1 MKLKTADLIVY
12 GLVLIQPIAPVGIF
26 GIANVPSHGHVT
38 SSILLA
44 MFAMMLTALSY
55 GRLAALYPSSG
66 SAYSYVSG
74 AFNPIAGYVV
84 GWAMFLDYLI
94 IPIVSSIYAALTLHR
109 LFVGIPYWLWVSLVL
124 GLAVL
129 LNLGGI
135 PSLARANKALLSV
148 MTLVVAAFLY
158 LGAHFIYS
166 AHGWHGLLSAK
177 PFYDPATFDAHAV
190 MTATSLAAL
199 TYIGFD
205 GVTTLAE
212 DAANPRRSV
221 PFATVAVCL
230 LTGLLSALEVYLAQ
244 LAWPD
249 YHTYPNNE
257 TAFLDVNRLVG
268 GSALFTAMGAVL
280 VVACFGTA
288 LTSLAGAARLLAGM
302 ARDNV
307 LPARWFAGRPR
318 RNIILLGIVA
328 LIGALSL
335 SYEQTAELIN
345 YGAFLA
351 FMGVN
356 LACMRVFLPR
366 ARNWTQRILVDAFT
380 PLSGFVFCLLIWW
393 TLPRGAK
400 IAGGVWVAAGVL
412 QLIFRRG
419 DITLAAITHSA
430 ELPVDRPSRRGV

>member
-1 MKLKTADLIVY
+1 MKLKTADLIIY

-26 GIANVPSHGHVT
+26 GIANVLSHGHVT

-44 MFAMMLTALSY
+44 MVAMMLTALSY

-66 SAYSYVSG
+66 SAYSYVTG

-109 LFVGIPYWLWVSLVL
+109 LIEGVPFWLWVSLVI

-135 PSLARANKALLSV
+135 SSLARANKTLLAV
-148 MTLVVAAFLY
+148 MTVVIAAFLY
-158 LGAHFIYS
+158 LAAHFLYS
-166 AHGWHGLLSAK
+166 AHGWHGLLSIK
-177 PFYDPATFDAHAV
+177 PIYDPTTFDLHAI

-212 DAANPRRSV
+212 EANNPRRSI
-221 PFATVAVCL
+221 PLATVSVCL
-230 LTGLLSALEVYLAQ
+230 LTGLLSAVEVYLAQ

-249 YHTYPNNE
+249 YHSYPNNE
-257 TAFLDVNRLVG
+257 TAFLDVTRLVG
-268 GSALFTAMGAVL
+268 GPALFTAMGVIL

-288 LTSLAGAARLLAGM
+288 LTSLAGAARLLGSM

-307 LPARWFAGRPR
+307 LPARWFAGRTP
-318 RNIILLGIVA
+318 RNIALLGVVA
-328 LIGALSL
+328 LVGALSL

-366 ARNWTQRILVDAFT
+366 SRNWTQKILLDAGV
-380 PLSGFVFCLLIWW
+380 PLAGFLFCFLIWW
-393 TLPRGAK
+393 SLPRAAQ
-400 IAGGVWVAAGVL
+400 IAGSVWLAAGAL
-412 QLIFRRG
+412 QLIFRG
-419 DITLAAITHSA
+419 GITRSA
-430 ELPVDRPSRRGV
+430 KLPMDPPSPHGA

>member
-1 MKLKTADLIVY
+1 LKLKTADLIIY

-26 GIANVPSHGHVT
+26 GIANVLSQGHVT
-38 SSILLA
+38 ASILLA
-44 MFAMMLTALSY
+44 MVAMMLTALSY

-109 LFVGIPYWLWVSLVL
+109 LFEGVPFWLWVSLVI

-135 PSLARANKALLSV
+135 SSLARANKALLAV
-148 MTLVVAAFLY
+148 MTVIIAAFLY
-158 LGAHFIYS
+158 LAAHFLYS
-166 AHGWHGLLSAK
+166 AHGWHGLISVK
-177 PFYDPATFDAHAV
+177 PIYDPATFDLHAIT
-190 MTATSLAAL
+190 TATSLAAL

-212 DAANPRRSV
+212 EADNPRRSV
-221 PFATVAVCL
+221 PLATVSVCL

-249 YHTYPNNE
+249 YRGYPNNE
-257 TAFLDVNRLVG
+257 TAFLDVTRLVG
-268 GSALFTAMGAVL
+268 GPALFTAMGVIL

-288 LTSLAGAARLLAGM
+288 LTSLAGAARLLGGM

-307 LPARWFAGRPR
+307 LPARWFAGHTA
-318 RNIILLGIVA
+318 RNIVFLGVVT
-328 LIGALSL
+328 LIGALCL
-335 SYEQTAELIN
+335 SYEQAAELIN

-356 LACMRVFLPR
+356 LACMRVFVPR
-366 ARNWTQRILVDAFT
+366 SRKWAQKLLLDTCI
-380 PLSGFVFCLLIWW
+380 PLSGFLFCFLIWW
-393 TLPRGAK
+393 ALPRPAK
-400 IAGGVWVAAGVL
+400 IAGTIWLAAGAL
-412 QLIFRRG
+412 QLIFRG
-419 DITLAAITHSA
+419 GITHTA
-430 ELPVDRPSRRGV
+430 ELPMDQPSRRGA